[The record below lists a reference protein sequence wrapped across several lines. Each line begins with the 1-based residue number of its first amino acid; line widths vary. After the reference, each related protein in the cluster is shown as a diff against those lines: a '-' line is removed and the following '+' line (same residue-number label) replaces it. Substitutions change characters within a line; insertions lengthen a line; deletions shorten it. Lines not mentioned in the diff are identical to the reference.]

1 MERGLPGRFWRN
13 KMESRYNLPQSKLF
27 IGGQWVEPNSGKTF
41 NTINPSTEEVITSIG
56 LADSS
61 DVDRAVS
68 AARKAFEDGAWSK
81 LSATDRGKFLHK
93 IADAIMAHV
102 DEFAYLET
110 IDIGKPISES
120 RNIDVPFVAELFHYY
135 AGWANKFH
143 GETIPVRG
151 NYLNYTLR
159 EPVGVVG
166 TITPWNFP
174 LLLAVWKIAPALAM
188 GNTVVHK
195 PSEQSPLTS
204 LKLAEICQEVGLPE
218 GAFNVVTGSGR
229 ITGAAML
236 QHPGIDKIAFTG
248 GTSTGI
254 MVMQEAAKTLKK
266 VTLELG
272 GKSPNIILDDADF
285 DSAAKGTLT
294 GIFYNKGE
302 VCAAGSRL
310 FVQESVHDAFMDK
323 LLDRAKKLT
332 VGDPL
337 DPKTRFGP
345 LCNSDQYQKVLS
357 YIGAGKEE
365 GAKLVLGGD
374 RAQVGNGKGYF
385 VQPTIFDDVTN
396 QMKIAREE
404 IFGPVLSAIRFKD
417 LDDVIR
423 QANDTIYGLAAA
435 VWTRDVKKAHYVA
448 KKLKAGTVWIN
459 TYNIYDPASPFG
471 GYKQSG
477 FGRELGMHALE
488 SYTQVKSVWVDM
500 NL

>member
-1 MERGLPGRFWRN
+1 MDT
-13 KMESRYNLPQSKLF
+13 KHALPQTNLF
-27 IGGQWVEPNSGKTF
+27 IGGKWTEPRSGKTYQ
-41 NTINPSTEEVITSIG
+41 TINPATEEVITDVAVAG
-56 LADSS
+56 PE
-61 DVDRAVS
+61 DVDAAVLQ
-68 AARKAFEDGAWSK
+68 ARKAFEDGEWSK
-81 LSATDRGKFLHK
+81 LSATDRGKILSR
-93 IADAIMAHV
+93 IADAILAHV
-102 DEFAYLET
+102 EEFAYLET

-120 RNIDVPFVAELFHYY
+120 KNIDVPFVADLFHYY

-143 GETIPVRG
+143 GETIPVKG

-159 EPVGVVG
+159 EPLGVVG

-174 LLLAVWKIAPALAM
+174 LLLASWKIAPALAM

-195 PSEQSPLTS
+195 PSEQSSLTS
-204 LKLAEICQEVGLPE
+204 LKLAEICQEAGLPE

-229 ITGAAML
+229 ITGAALL

-254 MVMQEAAKTLKK
+254 HVMQEAAKTLKK

-272 GKSPNIILDDADF
+272 GKSPNVVFEDADF
-285 DSAAKGTLT
+285 DSAARGALT

-310 FVQESVHDAFMDK
+310 FIQESAHDAFVEK
-323 LLDRAKKLT
+323 LLERGKKLN

-345 LCNSDQYQKVLS
+345 LCNADQYEKVLS
-357 YIGAGKEE
+357 YIATGKEE
-365 GAKLVLGGD
+365 GAKIILGGD
-374 RAQVGNGKGYF
+374 RAKVGNGKGYF
-385 VQPTIFDDVTN
+385 VQPTIFGDVTN
-396 QMKIAREE
+396 QMRIAREE
-404 IFGPVLSAIRFKD
+404 IFGPVLAAIRFKD
-417 LDDVIR
+417 MDDLIA
-423 QANDTIYGLAAA
+423 QANDTIYGLAAG
-435 VWTRDVKKAHYVA
+435 VWTRDIKKAHYVA

>member
-1 MERGLPGRFWRN
+1 
-13 KMESRYNLPQSKLF
+13 MESKYKLPQGKLF
-27 IGGQWVEPNSGKTF
+27 IGGKWVDSKSGSTF
-41 NTINPSTEEVITSIG
+41 NTINPATEEAITSIA
-56 LADSS
+56 LAGEP
-61 DVDRAVS
+61 DVDDAVQQ
-68 AARKAFEDGAWSK
+68 ARNAFDDGAWSK
-81 LSATDRGKFLHK
+81 LSATDRGKLLHK
-93 IADAIMAHV
+93 IADAILAHL

-120 RNIDVPFVAELFHYY
+120 KNIDVPFVAELFHYY
-135 AGWANKFH
+135 GGWANKYH

-159 EPVGVVG
+159 EPLGVVG

-204 LKLAEICQEVGLPE
+204 LKLAEICEEVGLPE
-218 GAFNVVTGSGR
+218 GAFNVVTGNGR
-229 ITGAAML
+229 ITGNAML
-236 QHPGIDKIAFTG
+236 HHPGIDKIAFTG

-254 MVMQEAAKTLKK
+254 HVMQEAAKTLKK
-266 VTLELG
+266 VSLELG
-272 GKSPNIILDDADF
+272 GKSPNIVLEDADL
-285 DSAAKGTLT
+285 DAAVKGSLS

-310 FVQESVHDAFMDK
+310 FIQENAHDAFLEK
-323 LLDRAKKLT
+323 LLERGKKLA

-345 LCNSDQYQKVLS
+345 LCNSDQMDKVLS
-357 YIGAGKEE
+357 YIMIGKEE
-365 GAKLVLGGD
+365 GAKVVLGGD
-374 RAQVGNGKGYF
+374 RAKVGSGKGYF

-396 QMKIAREE
+396 QMRIAREE

-417 LDDVIR
+417 LDDLIA
-423 QANDTIYGLAAA
+423 QANDTIYGLAAG
-435 VWTRDVKKAHYVA
+435 VWTRDVKKAHYIA

-459 TYNIYDPASPFG
+459 TYNMYDPASPFG

>member
-1 MERGLPGRFWRN
+1 MNPE
-13 KMESRYNLPQSKLF
+13 KTHQLPQGKLF
-27 IGGQWVEPNSGKTF
+27 IDGKWIEPHSGKTF
-41 NTINPSTEEVITSIG
+41 ATTNPANEQEIMQIA
-56 LADSS
+56 LADDA
-61 DVDRAVS
+61 DVDAAVN
-68 AARKAFEDGAWSK
+68 AARKAFESGPWSK
-81 LSATDRGKFLHK
+81 LSAADRGKILYK
-93 IADAIMAHV
+93 IGEAITTHADEI
-102 DEFAYLET
+102 AYCET

-120 RNIDVPFVAELFHYY
+120 RNIDVPFVANLFDYY
-135 AGWANKFH
+135 AGWADKYH

-159 EPVGVVG
+159 EPLGVVG
-166 TITPWNFP
+166 AITPWNFP
-174 LLLAVWKIAPALAM
+174 FLLAAWKIAPALAM

-195 PSEQSPLTS
+195 PSEQSPLS
-204 LKLAEICQEVGLPE
+204 ALKFAEVCQQAGLPE
-218 GAFNVVTGSGR
+218 GAYNVVTGSGR
-229 ITGAAML
+229 TTGIAMVR
-236 QHPGIDKIAFTG
+236 HPGIDKIAFTG

-254 MVMQEAAKTLKK
+254 TIMQEAAKTLKK
-266 VTLELG
+266 MTLELG
-272 GKSPNIILDDADF
+272 GKSPNIVLEDADL
-285 DSAAKGTLT
+285 DAAVRGALV

-310 FVQESVHDAFMDK
+310 FVQESAHDQFMDK
-323 LLDRAKKLT
+323 LLERAKKMQ

-345 LCNSDQYQKVLS
+345 LCSSVQLQNVLS

-365 GAKLVLGGD
+365 GAKLVLGGE
-374 RAQVGNGKGYF
+374 RAKVGDGKGYYI
-385 VQPTIFDDVTN
+385 QPTIFDGVSN

-404 IFGPVLSAIRFKD
+404 IFGPVLAAIRFKD
-417 LDDVIR
+417 LDDLIA
-423 QANDTIYGLAAA
+423 QANDSIYGLAAG
-435 VWTRDVKKAHYVA
+435 VWTRDVKKAHYIA

-488 SYTQVKSVWVDM
+488 HYTQVKSVWVDM

>member
-1 MERGLPGRFWRN
+1 ME
-13 KMESRYNLPQSKLF
+13 LPQTNLY
-27 IGGQWVEPNSGKTF
+27 IGGKWTEPHSGKKF
-41 NTINPSTEEVITSIG
+41 QTINPATEEVITEIS
-56 LADSS
+56 LAGQS
-61 DVDRAVS
+61 DVDQAVQ
-68 AARKAFEDGAWSK
+68 AGRHAVEEGAWSK

-93 IADAIMAHV
+93 IGDAIMAHA

-110 IDIGKPISES
+110 IDIGKPIAES
-120 RNIDVPFVAELFHYY
+120 RNIDVPFVADLFHYY
-135 AGWANKFH
+135 AGWANKYH
-143 GETIPVRG
+143 GETIPVKG

-174 LLLAVWKIAPALAM
+174 LLLAAWKIAPALAM
-188 GNTVVHK
+188 GNAVVHK

-204 LKLAEICQEVGLPE
+204 LKLAEICHEIGLPD

-229 ITGAAML
+229 VTGSAML

-254 MVMQEAAKTLKK
+254 HVMQEAAKTLKK

-272 GKSPNIILDDADF
+272 GKSPNIVFEDADY
-285 DSAAKGTLT
+285 DSAVKGALN

-310 FVQESVHDAFMDK
+310 FVQESAHDAFLAK
-323 LLDRAKKLT
+323 LMERGKKLS

-345 LCNSDQYQKVLS
+345 LCNADQYQKVLS
-357 YIGAGKEE
+357 YIDSGKAE
-365 GAKLVLGGD
+365 GARVVLGGE
-374 RAQVGNGKGYF
+374 RAKVGNGKGYF

-417 LDDVIR
+417 LDDLIA
-423 QANDTIYGLAAA
+423 QANDTIYGLAAG
-435 VWTRDVKKAHYVA
+435 VWTRDIKKAHYVA
-448 KKLKAGTVWIN
+448 KKIKAGTVWIN

>member
-1 MERGLPGRFWRN
+1 VET
-13 KMESRYNLPQSKLF
+13 KYALPQSKLF
-27 IGGQWVEPNSGKTF
+27 IGGKWVEPRSGKTF
-41 NTINPSTEEVITSIG
+41 STINPATEEVITQIA
-56 LADSS
+56 LADQA
-61 DVDRAVS
+61 DVDQAVQS
-68 AARKAFEDGAWSK
+68 AYNAFEEGAWSK
-81 LSATDRGKFLHK
+81 LSATDRGKLLHK
-93 IADAIMAHV
+93 IADAIVAHV

-174 LLLAVWKIAPALAM
+174 LLLAAWKIAPALAM

-204 LKLAEICQEVGLPE
+204 LKLAEICEKVGLPE

-229 ITGAAML
+229 ITGSAML
-236 QHPGIDKIAFTG
+236 AHPGIDKIAFTG

-272 GKSPNIILDDADF
+272 GKSPNIVLDDADF
-285 DSAAKGTLT
+285 DAAAKGALS

-310 FVQESVHDAFMDK
+310 LIQESAHDAFLET
-323 LLDRAKKLT
+323 LLGRAKKLT

-345 LCNSDQYQKVLS
+345 LCNADQYQKVLA
-357 YIGAGKEE
+357 YIGTGKEG
-365 GAKLVLGGD
+365 GARVVLGGD

-385 VQPTIFDDVTN
+385 VQPTIFAGVTN
-396 QMKIAREE
+396 QMRIAREE

-417 LDDVIR
+417 LDDLIA
-423 QANDTIYGLAAA
+423 QANDTIYGLAAG
-435 VWTRDVKKAHYVA
+435 VWTRDVKKAHYIA

-459 TYNIYDPASPFG
+459 TYNMYDPASPFG

>member
-1 MERGLPGRFWRN
+1 M
-13 KMESRYNLPQSKLF
+13 
-27 IGGQWVEPNSGKTF
+27 
-41 NTINPSTEEVITSIG
+41 SIR
-56 LADSS
+56 LWLQAQ
-61 DVDRAVS
+61 
-68 AARKAFEDGAWSK
+68 KAFEEGAWSK
-81 LSATDRGKFLHK
+81 LSATDRGKLLHK
-93 IADAIMAHV
+93 IGDAILAHV

-120 RNIDVPFVAELFHYY
+120 RNIDIPFVAELFHYY
-135 AGWANKFH
+135 AGWANKYH
-143 GETIPVRG
+143 GETIPVKG

-174 LLLAVWKIAPALAM
+174 LLLASWKIAPALAM

-204 LKLAEICQEVGLPE
+204 LKLAEICQEIGLPE
-218 GAFNVVTGSGR
+218 GAFNVVTGNGR
-229 ITGAAML
+229 ITGSAML

-254 MVMQEAAKTLKK
+254 LVMQEAAKTLKK

-272 GKSPNIILDDADF
+272 GKSPNIVLEDADL
-285 DSAAKGTLT
+285 DAAAKGALN

-310 FVQESVHDAFMDK
+310 FVQESAHDAFVEK
-323 LLDRAKKLT
+323 LIERGKKLG

-345 LCNSDQYQKVLS
+345 LCNADQYEKVLS
-357 YIGAGKEE
+357 YIETGKKE
-365 GAKLVLGGD
+365 GAKVVLGGD
-374 RAQVGNGKGYF
+374 RATVGTGKGYF

-396 QMKIAREE
+396 QMRIAREE

-417 LDDVIR
+417 LDDLIA
-423 QANDTIYGLAAA
+423 QANDTVYGLAAG
-435 VWTRDVKKAHYVA
+435 VWTRDVKKAHYIA

-488 SYTQVKSVWVDM
+488 SYTQVKSIWVDM

>member
-1 MERGLPGRFWRN
+1 MEQQHA
-13 KMESRYNLPQSKLF
+13 LPQTKLF
-27 IGGQWVEPNSGKTF
+27 IGGKWIAPTSGKTF
-41 NTINPSTEEVITSIG
+41 NTINPATEEVITQISI
-56 LADSS
+56 ADEK
-61 DVDRAVS
+61 DVDLAVQE
-68 AARKAFEDGAWSK
+68 ARKAFDGGAWSK
-81 LSATDRGKFLHK
+81 LSATDRGKLLHK
-93 IADAIMAHV
+93 IGDAILAHV

-135 AGWANKFH
+135 AGWANKYH

-151 NYLNYTLR
+151 NFFNYTLR
-159 EPVGVVG
+159 EPLGVVG

-174 LLLAVWKIAPALAM
+174 LLLASWKIAPALAM
-188 GNTVVHK
+188 GNVVVHK
-195 PSEQSPLTS
+195 PSDQSPLTS
-204 LKLAEICQEVGLPE
+204 LKLAEICQEIGLPE

-236 QHPGIDKIAFTG
+236 RHPGIDKIAFTG

-254 MVMQEAAKTLKK
+254 HVMQEAAKTLKK

-272 GKSPNIILDDADF
+272 GKSPNIVLEDADL
-285 DSAAKGTLT
+285 DAAAKGALA

-310 FVQESVHDAFMDK
+310 LIQESAHDAFLEK
-323 LLDRAKKLT
+323 VLERGKKLA

-337 DPKTRFGP
+337 NPKTRFGP
-345 LCNSDQYQKVLS
+345 LCNADQFDKVLS
-357 YIGAGKEE
+357 YIRTGKEE
-365 GAKLVLGGD
+365 GAKVVLGGERTD
-374 RAQVGNGKGYF
+374 VNGKGYF

-404 IFGPVLSAIRFKD
+404 IFGPVLSAIRFRD
-417 LDDVIR
+417 LDDLIA
-423 QANDTIYGLAAA
+423 QANDTIYGLAAG

-448 KKLKAGTVWIN
+448 KHLKAGTVWIN
-459 TYNIYDPASPFG
+459 TYNMYDPASPFG

>member
-1 MERGLPGRFWRN
+1 MDFQQAL
-13 KMESRYNLPQSKLF
+13 SKTNLF
-27 IGGQWVEPNSGKTF
+27 IGGKWMESSSGKVF
-41 NTINPSTEEVITSIG
+41 DTINPATEEVISQIS
-56 LADSS
+56 LADSN
-61 DVDRAVS
+61 DVNQAVEQ
-68 AARKAFEDGAWSK
+68 ARTALETGAWSK

-93 IADAIMAHV
+93 IGDAIMAHA

-110 IDIGKPISES
+110 IDIGKPIAES

-135 AGWANKFH
+135 AGWANKYH
-143 GETIPVRG
+143 GETIPVKG

-188 GNTVVHK
+188 GNVVVHK

-229 ITGAAML
+229 ITGSAML

-254 MVMQEAAKTLKK
+254 HVMQEAAKTLKK
-266 VTLELG
+266 VSLELG
-272 GKSPNIILDDADF
+272 GKSPNIVLEDADLEA
-285 DSAAKGTLT
+285 AAKGALT

-310 FVQESVHDAFMDK
+310 FIQESAHDAFLEK
-323 LLDRAKKLT
+323 LLERGKKLS

-345 LCNSDQYQKVLS
+345 LCNADQFQKVLS
-357 YIGAGKEE
+357 YIQTGKEE
-365 GAKLVLGGD
+365 GAKVVLGGD
-374 RAQVGNGKGYF
+374 RANFGNGKGFF

-396 QMKIAREE
+396 QMRIAREE
-404 IFGPVLSAIRFKD
+404 IFGPVLSAIRFKT
-417 LDDVIR
+417 LDDLIA
-423 QANDTIYGLAAA
+423 QANDSIYGLAAG
-435 VWTRDVKKAHYVA
+435 VWTRDVKKAHHLA

>member
-1 MERGLPGRFWRN
+1 MPSDTQHRLPPG
-13 KMESRYNLPQSKLF
+13 KLF
-27 IGGQWVEPNSGKTF
+27 INGQWTDPHSEKTF
-41 NTINPSTEEVITSIG
+41 ATVNPATEAEITQLA
-56 LADSS
+56 LADDE
-61 DVDRAVS
+61 DVHRAVI
-68 AARKAFEDGAWSK
+68 AAHNAMENGAWSK
-81 LSATDRGKFLHK
+81 LSATDRGKFLNK
-93 IADAIMAHV
+93 IADAILAHL
-102 DEFAYLET
+102 DEMAYLET

-120 RNIDVPFVAELFHYY
+120 KNIDIPFIAEIFQYY

-166 TITPWNFP
+166 AITPWNFP
-174 LLLAVWKIAPALAM
+174 ILLAVWKIAPALAM
-188 GNTVVHK
+188 GNAVVHK
-195 PSEQSPLTS
+195 PSEQSSLTA

-218 GAFNVVTGSGR
+218 GAYNVVTGSGR
-229 ITGAAML
+229 TTGMAL
-236 QHPGIDKIAFTG
+236 VRHPGVDKIAFTG

-254 MVMQEAAKTLKK
+254 TIMQEAAKTIKK
-266 VTLELG
+266 ITLELG
-272 GKSPNIILDDADF
+272 GKSPNIVLEDADL
-285 DSAAKGTLT
+285 DAAVRGALT

-310 FVQESVHDAFMDK
+310 FIQESAHDAFLEK
-323 LLDRAKKLT
+323 LLERGKKMQ

-345 LCNSDQYQKVLS
+345 LCSNDQLQKVLS
-357 YIGAGKEE
+357 YIGIGKEE
-365 GAKLVLGGD
+365 GARLVLGGD
-374 RAQVGNGKGYF
+374 RAKVGDGKGYF
-385 VQPTIFDDVTN
+385 IQPTIFDSVTN

-404 IFGPVLSAIRFKD
+404 IFGPVLSAITFKD
-417 LDDVIR
+417 IDDLIA
-423 QANDTIYGLAAA
+423 QANDSIYGLASG
-435 VWTRDVKKAHYVA
+435 VWTRDIKKAHYIA
-448 KKLKAGTVWIN
+448 KRLKAGTVWIN

-488 SYTQVKSVWVDM
+488 QYTQIKSVWVDM

>member
-1 MERGLPGRFWRN
+1 MSSDTQHL
-13 KMESRYNLPQSKLF
+13 LPQAKLF
-27 IGGQWVEPNSGKTF
+27 INGQWTDPHSGKTF
-41 NTINPSTEEVITSIG
+41 VTTNPATELEITKLA
-56 LADSS
+56 LADDE
-61 DVDRAVS
+61 DVHRAVI
-68 AARKAFEDGAWSK
+68 AAHNAKENGAWSK
-81 LSATDRGKFLHK
+81 LSATDRGKFLNK
-93 IADAIMAHV
+93 IADAILAHL
-102 DEFAYLET
+102 DEMAYLET

-120 RNIDVPFVAELFHYY
+120 KNIDIPFIAEIFQYY

-166 TITPWNFP
+166 AITPWNFP
-174 LLLAVWKIAPALAM
+174 ILLAVWKIAPALAM
-188 GNTVVHK
+188 GNAVVHK
-195 PSEQSPLTS
+195 PSEQSSLTA

-218 GAFNVVTGSGR
+218 GAYNVVTGSGR
-229 ITGAAML
+229 TTGMAL
-236 QHPGIDKIAFTG
+236 VRHPGVDKIAFTG

-254 MVMQEAAKTLKK
+254 TIMQEAAKTIKK
-266 VTLELG
+266 ITLELG
-272 GKSPNIILDDADF
+272 GKSPNIVLEDADL
-285 DSAAKGTLT
+285 DAAVRGALT

-310 FVQESVHDAFMDK
+310 FVQESAHDAFLEK
-323 LLDRAKKLT
+323 LLERGKKMQ

-345 LCNSDQYQKVLS
+345 LCSNDQLQKVLS
-357 YIGAGKEE
+357 YIGIGKEE
-365 GAKLVLGGD
+365 GARLVLGGD
-374 RAQVGNGKGYF
+374 RAKVGEGKGYF
-385 VQPTIFDDVTN
+385 IQPTIFDSVTN

-404 IFGPVLSAIRFKD
+404 IFGPVLSAITFKD
-417 LDDVIR
+417 IDDLIA
-423 QANDTIYGLAAA
+423 QANDSIYGLASG
-435 VWTRDVKKAHYVA
+435 VWTRDIKKAHYIA
-448 KKLKAGTVWIN
+448 KRLKAGTVWIN

-488 SYTQVKSVWVDM
+488 QYTQVKSVWVDM

>member
-1 MERGLPGRFWRN
+1 M
-13 KMESRYNLPQSKLF
+13 KLPQTNLY
-27 IGGQWVEPNSGKTF
+27 IGGKWLEPTSGKKFQT
-41 NTINPSTEEVITSIG
+41 TNPATEEVITEIA
-56 LADSS
+56 LAGQN
-61 DVDRAVS
+61 DVDQAVQE
-68 AARKAFEDGAWSK
+68 ARKAVEEGPWSK
-81 LSATDRGKFLHK
+81 LSATDRGKLLHK
-93 IADAIMAHV
+93 IGDALMAHA
-102 DEFAYLET
+102 DEFAHLET
-110 IDIGKPISES
+110 IDIGKPIAES
-120 RNIDVPFVAELFHYY
+120 RNIDVPFVADLFHYY
-135 AGWANKFH
+135 AGWANKYH
-143 GETIPVRG
+143 GETIPVKG

-174 LLLAVWKIAPALAM
+174 LLLAAWKIAPALAM
-188 GNTVVHK
+188 GNAVVHK

-204 LKLAEICQEVGLPE
+204 LKLAEICHEIELPA

-229 ITGAAML
+229 VTGSAML
-236 QHPGIDKIAFTG
+236 QHPGVDKIAFTG

-254 MVMQEAAKTLKK
+254 LVMQEAAKTLKK

-272 GKSPNIILDDADF
+272 GKSPNIVFEDADL
-285 DSAAKGTLT
+285 DAAVKGAMN

-310 FVQESVHDAFMDK
+310 FIQESAHDAFLEK
-323 LLDRAKKLT
+323 LMERGKKLT
-332 VGDPL
+332 AGDPL

-345 LCNSDQYQKVLS
+345 LCNSDQYQKVLA
-357 YIGAGKEE
+357 YIDAGKAE
-365 GAKLVLGGD
+365 GAKVVLGGE
-374 RAQVGNGKGYF
+374 RAKVGNGKGYF

-396 QMKIAREE
+396 QMRIAREE
-404 IFGPVLSAIRFKD
+404 IFGPVLSAIRFKN
-417 LDDVIR
+417 LDDLIA
-423 QANDTIYGLAAA
+423 QANDTIYGLAAG
-435 VWTRDVKKAHYVA
+435 VWTRDIKKAHYVA
-448 KKLKAGTVWIN
+448 KKIKAGTVWIN

>member
-1 MERGLPGRFWRN
+1 
-13 KMESRYNLPQSKLF
+13 MESKYALPEGKLF
-27 IGGQWVEPNSGKTF
+27 IGGKWVEPLSGATF
-41 NTINPSTEEVITSIG
+41 NTINPATEEVITAIA
-56 LADSS
+56 LAGEQ
-61 DVDRAVS
+61 DVASAVEH
-68 AARKAFEDGAWSK
+68 ARKAFEEGAWSK
-81 LSATDRGKFLHK
+81 LSATDRGKLLTK
-93 IADAIMAHV
+93 IADAIMANV

-120 RNIDVPFVAELFHYY
+120 RNIDVPFVAELFYYY
-135 AGWANKFH
+135 AGWANKYH

-159 EPVGVVG
+159 EPLGVVG

-174 LLLAVWKIAPALAM
+174 LLLATWKIAPALAM
-188 GNTVVHK
+188 GNAVVHK

-204 LKLAEICQEVGLPE
+204 LKLAQICEEVGLPE
-218 GAFNVVTGSGR
+218 GAFNVVTGNGR
-229 ITGAAML
+229 VTGNAMIR
-236 QHPGIDKIAFTG
+236 HPGIDKIAFTG

-254 MVMQEAAKTLKK
+254 YVMQEAAKTLKK

-272 GKSPNIILDDADF
+272 GKSPNIVLEDADL
-285 DSAAKGTLT
+285 DSAVKGAIS

-310 FVQESVHDAFMDK
+310 FVQENVHDAFLEK
-323 LLDRAKKLT
+323 LVQRGKKT
-332 VGDPL
+332 VVGDPL

-345 LCNSDQYQKVLS
+345 LCNRDQLEKVLS
-357 YIGAGKEE
+357 YISTGKEE
-365 GAKLVLGGD
+365 GAKVVLGGG
-374 RAQVGNGKGYF
+374 RASVGSGKGYF
-385 VQPTIFDDVTN
+385 VEPTIFDDVTN

-417 LDDVIR
+417 LDDLIA
-423 QANDTIYGLAAA
+423 QANDTIYGLAAG

-448 KKLKAGTVWIN
+448 KKLKAGTIWIN
-459 TYNIYDPASPFG
+459 TYNMYDPASPFG

>member
-1 MERGLPGRFWRN
+1 MEPKYALP
-13 KMESRYNLPQSKLF
+13 EAKLF
-27 IGGQWVEPNSGKTF
+27 IGGKWVEPASGSTF
-41 NTINPSTEEVITSIG
+41 PTLNPATEEEITKIAFAG
-56 LADSS
+56 DQ
-61 DVDRAVS
+61 DVDHAVS
-68 AARKAFEDGAWSK
+68 SARKAFETDAWSK
-81 LSATDRGKFLHK
+81 LSATDRGKILTK
-93 IADAIMAHV
+93 IGDAIMAHA

-120 RNIDVPFVAELFHYY
+120 RNIDVPFVAELFYYY
-135 AGWANKFH
+135 AGWANKYH

-159 EPVGVVG
+159 EPLGVVG

-188 GNTVVHK
+188 GNAVVHK

-204 LKLAEICQEVGLPE
+204 LKLAQICEEVGLPE
-218 GAFNVVTGSGR
+218 GAFNVVTGNGR
-229 ITGAAML
+229 VTGNAML
-236 QHPGIDKIAFTG
+236 RHPGIDKIAFTG

-254 MVMQEAAKTLKK
+254 YVMQEAAKTLKK

-272 GKSPNIILDDADF
+272 GKSPNIVLDDADL
-285 DSAAKGTLT
+285 DSAVKGSLT

-310 FVQESVHDAFMDK
+310 FIQENVHDAFVEK
-323 LLDRAKKLT
+323 LLDRGKKLT

-345 LCNSDQYQKVLS
+345 LCNSEQLDKVLS
-357 YIGAGKEE
+357 YIGSGKEQ
-365 GAKLVLGGD
+365 GAKVILGGE
-374 RAQVGNGKGYF
+374 RAKIGAGKGYF

-396 QMKIAREE
+396 QMRIAREE

-417 LDDVIR
+417 LDDLIV
-423 QANDTIYGLAAA
+423 QANDTPYGLAAG

-448 KKLKAGTVWIN
+448 KKIKAGTVWIN
-459 TYNIYDPASPFG
+459 TYNMYDPASPFG

-488 SYTQVKSVWVDM
+488 SYTQVKSIWVDM

>member
-1 MERGLPGRFWRN
+1 MET
-13 KMESRYNLPQSKLF
+13 KYALPQSKLF
-27 IGGQWVEPNSGKTF
+27 IDGKWVEPRSNKKF
-41 NTINPSTEEVITSIG
+41 NTINPATEEVITQIA
-56 LADSS
+56 LAEEA
-61 DVDRAVS
+61 DVDHAVQS
-68 AARKAFEDGAWSK
+68 ARKAFEDGAWSK
-81 LSATDRGKFLHK
+81 LSATDRGKLLHK
-93 IADAIMAHV
+93 IADAILSHV

-120 RNIDVPFVAELFHYY
+120 KNIDVPFVAELFHYY

-174 LLLAVWKIAPALAM
+174 LLLATWKIAPALAM

-204 LKLAEICQEVGLPE
+204 LKLAEICEEVGLPE

-229 ITGAAML
+229 ITGSAML
-236 QHPGIDKIAFTG
+236 AHPGIDKIAFTG

-254 MVMQEAAKTLKK
+254 LVMQEAAKTLKK

-272 GKSPNIILDDADF
+272 GKSPNIVLEDADF
-285 DSAAKGTLT
+285 DAAAKGAIA

-310 FVQESVHDAFMDK
+310 LIQESAHDAFLEK

-332 VGDPL
+332 AGDPL

-345 LCNSDQYQKVLS
+345 LCNADQYEKVLA

-365 GAKLVLGGD
+365 GARVVLGGD

-396 QMKIAREE
+396 QMRIAREE

-417 LDDVIR
+417 LDDLIA
-423 QANDTIYGLAAA
+423 QANDTPYGLAAG
-435 VWTRDVKKAHYVA
+435 VWTRDVKKAHYIA

-459 TYNIYDPASPFG
+459 TYNMYDPASPFG

-488 SYTQVKSVWVDM
+488 SYTQVKSIWVDM

>member
-1 MERGLPGRFWRN
+1 
-13 KMESRYNLPQSKLF
+13 
-27 IGGQWVEPNSGKTF
+27 
-41 NTINPSTEEVITSIG
+41 
-56 LADSS
+56 
-61 DVDRAVS
+61 
-68 AARKAFEDGAWSK
+68 
-81 LSATDRGKFLHK
+81 
-93 IADAIMAHV
+93 
-102 DEFAYLET
+102 
-110 IDIGKPISES
+110 
-120 RNIDVPFVAELFHYY
+120 
-135 AGWANKFH
+135 
-143 GETIPVRG
+143 
-151 NYLNYTLR
+151 
-159 EPVGVVG
+159 
-166 TITPWNFP
+166 
-174 LLLAVWKIAPALAM
+174 M
-188 GNTVVHK
+188 GNAVVHK

-229 ITGAAML
+229 ITGSAML
-236 QHPGIDKIAFTG
+236 KHPGIDKIAFTG

-272 GKSPNIILDDADF
+272 GKSPNIILEDADF
-285 DSAAKGTLT
+285 DSAVKGALN

-310 FVQESVHDAFMDK
+310 FVQESTHDAFMGK
-323 LLDRAKKLT
+323 LLERGKKLV

-345 LCNSDQYQKVLS
+345 LCNADQHQKVLA
-357 YIGAGKEE
+357 YIESGKAE
-365 GAKLVLGGD
+365 GAKVVLGGE
-374 RAQVGNGKGYF
+374 RANIGSGKGYF
-385 VQPTIFDDVTN
+385 VQPTIFDEVTN

-417 LDDVIR
+417 VDDLIA
-423 QANDTIYGLAAA
+423 QANDTIYGLAAG
-435 VWTRDVKKAHYVA
+435 VWTRDIKKAHYIA
-448 KKLKAGTVWIN
+448 KKIKAGTVWIN

>member
-1 MERGLPGRFWRN
+1 MEQQHA
-13 KMESRYNLPQSKLF
+13 LPQTKLF
-27 IGGQWVEPNSGKTF
+27 IGGKWIAPTSGKTF
-41 NTINPSTEEVITSIG
+41 NTINPATEEVITQISI
-56 LADSS
+56 ADEK
-61 DVDRAVS
+61 DVDLAVQE
-68 AARKAFEDGAWSK
+68 ARKAFDGGAWSK
-81 LSATDRGKFLHK
+81 LSATDRGKLLHK
-93 IADAIMAHV
+93 IGDAILAHV

-135 AGWANKFH
+135 AGWANKYH

-151 NYLNYTLR
+151 NFFNYTLR
-159 EPVGVVG
+159 EPLGVVG

-174 LLLAVWKIAPALAM
+174 LLLASWKIAPALAM
-188 GNTVVHK
+188 GNVVVHK
-195 PSEQSPLTS
+195 PSDQSPLTS
-204 LKLAEICQEVGLPE
+204 LKLAEICQEMGLPE

-236 QHPGIDKIAFTG
+236 RHPGIDKIAFTG

-254 MVMQEAAKTLKK
+254 HVMQEAAKTLKK

-272 GKSPNIILDDADF
+272 GKSPNIVLEDADL
-285 DSAAKGTLT
+285 DAAAKGALA

-310 FVQESVHDAFMDK
+310 LIQESAHDAFLEK
-323 LLDRAKKLT
+323 VLERGKKLA

-337 DPKTRFGP
+337 NPKTRFGP
-345 LCNSDQYQKVLS
+345 LCNADQFDKVLS
-357 YIGAGKEE
+357 YIRTGKEE
-365 GAKLVLGGD
+365 GAKVVLGGERTD
-374 RAQVGNGKGYF
+374 VNGKGYF

-404 IFGPVLSAIRFKD
+404 IFGPVLSAIRFRD
-417 LDDVIR
+417 LDDLIA
-423 QANDTIYGLAAA
+423 QANDTIYGLAAG

-448 KKLKAGTVWIN
+448 KHLKAGTVWIN
-459 TYNIYDPASPFG
+459 TYNMYDPASPFG

>member
-1 MERGLPGRFWRN
+1 MSEFKYP
-13 KMESRYNLPQSKLF
+13 LPQPKLF
-27 IGGQWVEPNSGKTF
+27 IDGEWVDPLSGQTF
-41 NTINPSTEEVITSIG
+41 PTSNPATEEVITQIAK
-56 LADSS
+56 ADDS
-61 DVDRAVS
+61 DVDFAVK
-68 AARKAFEDGAWSK
+68 AARTAFEEGAWSK
-81 LSATDRGKFLHK
+81 LSATDRGKFLYK
-93 IADAIMAHV
+93 IADAIMAHA
-102 DEFAYLET
+102 DEMAYLET

-120 RNIDVPFVAELFHYY
+120 RNIDIPFISELFYYY
-135 AGWANKFH
+135 AGWANKYH

-159 EPVGVVG
+159 EPIGVVG

-174 LLLAVWKIAPALAM
+174 ILLAVWKIAPALAM

-204 LKLAEICQEVGLPE
+204 LKLAEICLEVGLPE
-218 GAFNVVTGSGR
+218 GAFNVVTGNGR
-229 ITGAAML
+229 TAGMAL
-236 QHPGIDKIAFTG
+236 VRHPGVDKIAFTG

-254 MVMQEAAKTLKK
+254 VIMQEAAKTLKR

-272 GKSPNIILDDADF
+272 GKSPNIVLADADI
-285 DSAAKGTLT
+285 DSAARGALT

-310 FVQESVHDAFMDK
+310 FIQESAHDAFMEK
-323 LLDRAKKLT
+323 VLERAKKMA

-345 LCNSDQYQKVLS
+345 LCSNDQLQKVLS
-357 YIGAGKEE
+357 YIGIGKEE
-365 GAKLVLGGD
+365 GANLVLGGE
-374 RAQVGNGKGYF
+374 RAKVGSGKGYF
-385 VQPTIFDDVTN
+385 VQPTIFDQVTN
-396 QMKIAREE
+396 QMRIAREE
-404 IFGPVLSAIRFKD
+404 IFGPVLSAITFKD
-417 LDDVIR
+417 LDDLIA
-423 QANDTIYGLAAA
+423 QANDTIYGLASG
-435 VWTRDVKKAHYVA
+435 VWTRDVKKAHYIA

>member
-1 MERGLPGRFWRN
+1 METKYP
-13 KMESRYNLPQSKLF
+13 LPQSNLF
-27 IGGQWVEPNSGKTF
+27 IGGNWNEPRSGKRFQT
-41 NTINPSTEEVITSIG
+41 TNPATEEVITDIAVAG
-56 LADSS
+56 EE
-61 DVDRAVS
+61 DVDLSVQH
-68 AARKAFEDGAWSK
+68 ARKAVEEGPWSK
-81 LSATDRGKFLHK
+81 LSASDRGKLLHK

-135 AGWANKFH
+135 AGWANKYH
-143 GETIPVRG
+143 GETIPVKG

-174 LLLAVWKIAPALAM
+174 LLLASWKIAPALAM
-188 GNTVVHK
+188 GNAVIHK
-195 PSEQSPLTS
+195 PSEQSSLTS

-229 ITGAAML
+229 ITGTAML

-254 MVMQEAAKTLKK
+254 HVMQEAAKTLKK

-285 DSAAKGTLT
+285 DSAVKGVLA

-310 FVQESVHDAFMDK
+310 LIQESAHDAFMEK
-323 LLDRAKKLT
+323 LLERGKKFT

-345 LCNSDQYQKVLS
+345 LCNSDQYEKVLS
-357 YIGAGKEE
+357 YIATGKEE
-365 GAKLVLGGD
+365 GATVVLGGD
-374 RAQVGNGKGYF
+374 RANVGTGKGYF
-385 VQPTIFDDVTN
+385 VQPTIFDNVTN
-396 QMKIAREE
+396 QMRIAREE

-417 LDDVIR
+417 LDDLIA
-423 QANDTIYGLAAA
+423 QANDTVYGLAAG
-435 VWTRDVKKAHYVA
+435 VWTRDIKKAHYVA

-488 SYTQVKSVWVDM
+488 SYTQVKSIWVDM

>member
-1 MERGLPGRFWRN
+1 
-13 KMESRYNLPQSKLF
+13 MESKYKLPQGKLF
-27 IGGQWVEPNSGKTF
+27 IGGKWVEPKSGSTF
-41 NTINPSTEEVITSIG
+41 NTINPATEEAITSIS
-56 LADSS
+56 LAGEA
-61 DVDRAVS
+61 DVDDAVQQ
-68 AARKAFEDGAWSK
+68 ARNAFDDGAWSK
-81 LSATDRGKFLHK
+81 LSATDRGKLLHK
-93 IADAIMAHV
+93 IADAILAHL

-120 RNIDVPFVAELFHYY
+120 KNIDVPFVAEIFHYY
-135 AGWANKFH
+135 AGWANKYH

-159 EPVGVVG
+159 EPLGVVG

-204 LKLAEICQEVGLPE
+204 LKLAEICEEVGLPE
-218 GAFNVVTGSGR
+218 GAFNVVTGNGR
-229 ITGAAML
+229 ITGNAML
-236 QHPGIDKIAFTG
+236 HHPGIDKIAFTG

-254 MVMQEAAKTLKK
+254 YVMQEAAKTLKK
-266 VTLELG
+266 ISLELG
-272 GKSPNIILDDADF
+272 GKSPNIVLEDADL
-285 DSAAKGTLT
+285 DSAVKGALS

-310 FVQESVHDAFMDK
+310 FIQENAHDAFLEK
-323 LLDRAKKLT
+323 LLERGKKLV

-345 LCNSDQYQKVLS
+345 LCNSDQLDKVLS
-357 YIGAGKEE
+357 YIGSGKEE
-365 GAKLVLGGD
+365 GAKVILGGD
-374 RAQVGNGKGYF
+374 RAKVGSGKGYF
-385 VQPTIFDDVTN
+385 VQPTIFDEVTN
-396 QMKIAREE
+396 QMRIAREE

-417 LDDVIR
+417 LDDLIA
-423 QANDTIYGLAAA
+423 QANDTIYGLAAG
-435 VWTRDVKKAHYVA
+435 VWTRDVKRAHYIA

-459 TYNIYDPASPFG
+459 TYNMYDPASPFG

>member
-1 MERGLPGRFWRN
+1 MET
-13 KMESRYNLPQSKLF
+13 KHALPQTNLF
-27 IGGQWVEPNSGKTF
+27 IGGQFNEPRSGRTF
-41 NTINPSTEEVITSIG
+41 ETINPATEEVITQIA
-56 LADSS
+56 LADQT
-61 DVDRAVS
+61 DVDIAVQH
-68 AARKAFEDGAWSK
+68 ARKAFEEGTWSK
-81 LSATDRGKFLHK
+81 LSATDRGKVLHR
-93 IADAIMAHV
+93 IGDAILAHV

-143 GETIPVRG
+143 GETIPVKG

-174 LLLAVWKIAPALAM
+174 LLLACWKIAPALAM
-188 GNTVVHK
+188 GNAVIHK
-195 PSEQSPLTS
+195 PSEQSSLTS
-204 LKLAEICQEVGLPE
+204 LKLAEICQEAGLAE

-229 ITGAAML
+229 ITGNAML

-248 GTSTGI
+248 GTSTGVH
-254 MVMQEAAKTLKK
+254 VMQEAAKTLKK

-272 GKSPNIILDDADF
+272 GKSPNIVLADADF
-285 DSAAKGTLT
+285 DAAAKGALT

-310 FVQESVHDAFMDK
+310 FVQESAHDAFMEK
-323 LLDRAKKLT
+323 LLERGRKYV

-345 LCNSDQYQKVLS
+345 LCNSEQFEKVLS
-357 YIGAGKEE
+357 YIAKGKEE
-365 GAKLVLGGD
+365 GARVVLGGD
-374 RAQVGNGKGYF
+374 RANVGTGKGYF
-385 VQPTIFDDVTN
+385 VQPTIFDEVTN

-417 LDDVIR
+417 LDDLIA
-423 QANDTIYGLAAA
+423 QANDTIYGLAAG